1 MTDLITLEEIE
12 AARAVLPS
20 QVRRTPILPFSRSS
34 EEVSREELFLKLENH
49 QPMGAYKV
57 RASFYLLMKMSPEER
72 ARGVVLGSSGNFAQ
86 GFAYAGREL
95 EVKVAVVMMK
105 QVSPYKVE
113 AVHGF
118 GGEVVFCEND
128 YLARQPKVE
137 EISRERCMV
146 AVDTEG
152 REAMIGHSSLGL
164 EIIED
169 MPDVDTVVTPVA
181 AGGLLGSVASAIKLK
196 NSRVRVIGAQ
206 PEGAPAMSR
215 SFKAGEPVTVE
226 HWQTMCDALSSTRP
240 GDVPFQHVKE
250 FVDDIVLVSE
260 EEIADAFRA
269 LLIRGKI
276 LAEPAGAVPVAAFL
290 AGKIHSAGKIVAVIS
305 GGNLTPE
312 LASNLMKV

>member
-1 MTDLITLEEIE
+1 MVNLITLEEIE
-12 AARAVLPS
+12 AARTVLPS
-20 QVRRTPILPFSRSS
+20 QVRHTPILPFSRSS
-34 EEVSREELFLKLENH
+34 EEIGREKLFLKLENF

-57 RASFYLLMKMSPEER
+57 RASFYLLKTMSSMER
-72 ARGVVLGSSGNFAQ
+72 ERGVVLGSSGNFAQ

-95 EVKVAVVMMK
+95 GVKVAVVMMK

-113 AVHGF
+113 AVRGF

-137 EISRERCMV
+137 EISRERGMV

-169 MPDVDTVVTPVA
+169 MPDVETVVTPVA

-196 NSRVRVIGAQ
+196 NPRVRIIGAQ

-215 SFKAGEPVTVE
+215 SFAVGEPVTVE
-226 HWQTMCDALSSTRP
+226 RWQTMCDALSSTRP
-240 GDVPFQHVKE
+240 GDVPFHHVKKY
-250 FVDDIVLVSE
+250 VDDIVLVSE
-260 EEIADAFRA
+260 EEIADAFRM
-269 LLIRGKI
+269 LLMRGKI

-290 AGKIHSAGKIVAVIS
+290 AGKIHSAGKTVAVIS

-312 LASNLMKV
+312 LASSLMRV

>member
-1 MTDLITLEEIE
+1 MVNLITLEEIE
-12 AARAVLPS
+12 AARAILPS

-34 EEVSREELFLKLENH
+34 GEVGRETLFLKLENH

-57 RASFYLLMKMSPEER
+57 RASFYLLQKMSPEDR
-72 ARGVVLGSSGNFAQ
+72 AKGVVLGSSGNFAQ

-95 EVKVAVVMMK
+95 GVKVAVVMMR

-113 AVHGF
+113 AVRGF
-118 GGEVVFCEND
+118 GGEVVFCDNE

-137 EISRERCMV
+137 EISRERGMV

-152 REAMIGHSSLGL
+152 REAMIGHSSLAL

-169 MPDVDTVVTPVA
+169 MPNVDTVVTPVA
-181 AGGLLGSVASAIKLK
+181 AGGLLGSVATAIKL
-196 NSRVRVIGAQ
+196 NNPRVRVIGAQ

-226 HWQTMCDALSSTRP
+226 RWRTMCDALSSTRP

-250 FVDDIVLVSE
+250 YV
-260 EEIADAFRA
+260 
-269 LLIRGKI
+269 
-276 LAEPAGAVPVAAFL
+276 
-290 AGKIHSAGKIVAVIS
+290 
-305 GGNLTPE
+305 
-312 LASNLMKV
+312 